1 MVDWMTEYP
10 GISLWDAGIVAGT
23 ILNID
28 SKKTELGRNTLL
40 VFTSETEAFFYAKE
54 KVTDRLVLLYD
65 HTLRLAGEENASIF
79 AAQKMI
85 LEDDDFCREILQLI
99 DEKKTATEA
108 IDEVARKWM
117 KVLEKNGADSIFGER
132 ASDISAL
139 AAELVAVLSEETA
152 SNQPQM
158 LDEPVILVT
167 DQLAPSTLMGIP
179 REKILAIVMQSQA
192 IHSHVAILAK
202 SLRIPTLMGCEVDL
216 SSLKSGERC
225 IVDLTSA
232 VFVQKPF
239 ESAYQA
245 AIKCAGNNSTK
256 GKKKRREAFINSGI
270 TIYANINT
278 PEELSGNIVEAFEG
292 IGLLRTEFLYMNRDK
307 YPSEEEQYISYKHIA
322 QRMQGKPLI
331 IRTTDLGDDKVADY
345 LSLPEE
351 KNPSLGYRG
360 IRFCLDRTDIFKMQL
375 RAIMR
380 AAVYGEIRILL
391 PMITTLKEV
400 ELTKQLVDEIA
411 KELEEKKIPFSVPP
425 VGIMI
430 ETPAAVLISEE
441 LAECADFFSIGT
453 NDLAQYTL
461 AADRQSGIDYM
472 NQVYNPHHP
481 AVLKLIE
488 ITVDNAHKK
497 GIKAG
502 ICGEMGADLSLID
515 WFCEIGVDS
524 LSIAPVLFLE

>member
-10 GISLWDAGIVAGT
+10 GISLWDAGIVAGI

-28 SKKTELGRNTLL
+28 SKKTDVGKKSLP
-40 VFTSETEAFFYAKE
+40 VFASEEEAFFYAKE
-54 KVTDRLVLLYD
+54 EVIDRLVLLHD

-85 LEDDDFCREILQLI
+85 LEDEDFCREVLQLI
-99 DEKKTATEA
+99 EEKKTATEA
-108 IDEVARKWM
+108 ICEVARKWEH
-117 KVLEKNGADSIFGER
+117 VLERNGADSIFGER

-139 AAELVAVLSEETA
+139 AAELVAVLSEENV

-167 DQLAPSTLMGIP
+167 DHLSPSTLMGIP
-179 REKILAIVMQSQA
+179 REKILAIVMRSQA

-202 SLRIPTLMGCEVDL
+202 SMRIPTLMGCEIDL
-216 SSLKSGERC
+216 SLVKNGERG

-245 AIKCAGNNSTK
+245 AIKCAGQNVTR
-256 GKKKRREAFINSGI
+256 GKKKRREAFLKSGI

-278 PEELSGNIVEAFEG
+278 PEELSGGIVETFEG

-322 QRMQGKPLI
+322 QRMQGKPLV
-331 IRTTDLGDDKVADY
+331 IRTIDLGDDKVADY
-345 LSLPEE
+345 LCLPEE

-360 IRFCLDRTDIFKMQL
+360 IRFCLDRQDVFMTQL

-380 AAVYGEIRILL
+380 AAAYGEIKILL
-391 PMITTLKEV
+391 PMITTLNEV
-400 ELTKQLVDEIA
+400 EQAKQIVETIA
-411 KELEEKKIPFSVPP
+411 NELEEKKIPFNIPP

-441 LAECADFFSIGT
+441 LAEYADFFSIGT

-461 AADRQSGIDYM
+461 AADRQSGVDYM
-472 NQVYNPHHP
+472 NQVYNPNHP

-488 ITVDNAHKK
+488 MTVDNAHKK

-502 ICGEMGADLSLID
+502 ICGEMGADLSLIG
-515 WFCEIGVDS
+515 WFGEIGVDS
-524 LSIAPVLFLE
+524 LSIAPVLFME